1 MSGGL
6 DAAYEYCRALTK
18 HEAKNFYY
26 GFLLLPAAQRRAI
39 YAAYAF
45 ARECD
50 DIVDGGLVVEEA
62 RRLLGLQRTRL
73 DECLAGEPDGPMFE
87 ALGDAV
93 TRFQIPQGYFYEL
106 VDGVGADLTARR
118 YTDFEALKAYCYGVA
133 SIVGLIS
140 IEVFGYR
147 GGEDARR
154 HAADLGIALQLTNIL
169 RDIREDG
176 ERGRVYIPQDEIE
189 ACGYSERELLAGVV
203 TPAFRRLVE
212 FQSVR
217 ARGYFLEGRKL
228 LPLLPRRARACVG
241 VMAGIYE
248 SILAGIQRDP
258 AAIFR
263 RRVGVGT
270 GAKLMLAGR
279 ELVRSLAP

>member
-6 DAAYEYCRALTK
+6 DAAHEYCRALTK
-18 HEAKNFYY
+18 HEARNFYY
-26 GFLLLPAAQRRAI
+26 GFLLLPARQRRAI

-50 DIVDGGLVVEEA
+50 DIVDGGLDVDEA
-62 RRLLGLQRTRL
+62 QRLLGIQRKRL
-73 DECLAGEPDGPMFE
+73 DECLAGEPDGPVFE

-93 TRFQIPQGYFYEL
+93 TQFQIPRGYFYEL
-106 VDGVGADLTARR
+106 VDGVGVDLTARR
-118 YTDFEALKAYCYGVA
+118 YADFDVLKAYCYGVA

-140 IEVFGYR
+140 IEVFGYE

-176 ERGRVYIPQDEIE
+176 ERGRVYIPEDEID
-189 ACGYSERELLAGVV
+189 AFGYSERELLAGIV
-203 TPAFRRLVE
+203 TPAYNQLVD
-212 FQSVR
+212 FQTVR
-217 ARGYFLEGRKL
+217 AHEYFLEGRKL
-228 LPLLPRRARACVG
+228 LPYLPRRARACVG

-248 SILAGIQRDP
+248 SILSGIQRDP

-263 RRVGVGT
+263 RRVGLGT

-279 ELVRSLAP
+279 ELVRSLTP

>member
-1 MSGGL
+1 MSAGL

-18 HEAKNFYY
+18 HEARNFYY
-26 GFLLLPAAQRRAI
+26 GFLLLPARQRRAI

-50 DIVDGGLVVEEA
+50 DIVDGGLAVEEA
-62 RRLLGLQRTRL
+62 RRLLGLQRKRL
-73 DECLAGEPDGPMFE
+73 DGCLAGEPDGPVFE
-87 ALGDAV
+87 ALGDFV
-93 TRFQIPQGYFYEL
+93 SRFQIPHGYFFEL
-106 VDGVGADLTARR
+106 VDGVGADLDARR
-118 YTDFEALKAYCYGVA
+118 HADFESLKAYCYGVA

-140 IEVFGYR
+140 IEVFGYE

-169 RDIREDG
+169 RDVQEDG

-189 ACGYSERELLAGVV
+189 AFGYSERELLAGAV
-203 TPAFRRLVE
+203 TPAFRRLVD
-212 FQSVR
+212 FQAER
-217 ARGYFLEGRKL
+217 AHEYFVGGRQL
-228 LPLLPRRARACVG
+228 LPYLPRRARACVG

-248 SILAGIQRDP
+248 SILSGIQRDP
-258 AAIFR
+258 AVIFR
-263 RRVGVGT
+263 QRVGMGT

>member
-1 MSGGL
+1 MNRGL
-6 DAAYEYCRALTK
+6 DAAYEYCRALTRR
-18 HEAKNFYY
+18 EARNFYY

-50 DIVDGGLVVEEA
+50 DIVDGGLMAEEA
-62 RRLLGLQRTRL
+62 ERLLGLQRVRL
-73 DECLAGEPDGPMFE
+73 SECLSSVPDGPVLE
-87 ALGDAV
+87 ALSHAV
-93 TRFQIPQGYFYEL
+93 ARFRIPEDYFYEL
-106 VDGVGADLTARR
+106 VAGVATDLRTRSYQNFDGLR
-118 YTDFEALKAYCYGVA
+118 AYCYGVA
-133 SIVGLIS
+133 SVVGLIS

-147 GGEDARR
+147 GGETARR
-154 HAADLGIALQLTNIL
+154 HAANLGIALQLTNIL
-169 RDIREDG
+169 RDIQEDG

-189 ACGYSERELLAGVV
+189 AFGYSERELLAGAV
-203 TPAFRRLVE
+203 TPAFRRLVD
-212 FQSVR
+212 FQAVR
-217 ARGYFLEGRKL
+217 AREHFVEGRKL
-228 LPLLPRRARACVG
+228 LPYLPRRARACVG

-258 AAIFR
+258 AVIFR

>member
-6 DAAYEYCRALTK
+6 DAAYEYCRALTR
-18 HEAKNFYY
+18 HEASNFYY
-26 GFLLLPAAQRRAI
+26 GFLLLPAPQRRAI

-50 DIVDGGLVVEEA
+50 DIVDGGLAVEEA
-62 RRLLGLQRTRL
+62 RRLLGLQRKRL
-73 DECLAGEPDGPMFE
+73 DECLAGEPDGPVFE

-93 TRFQIPQGYFYEL
+93 TRFHIPRGYFYEL

-118 YTDFEALKAYCYGVA
+118 HADFDALKAYCYGVA

-140 IEVFGYR
+140 IEVFGYE

-169 RDIREDG
+169 RDIQEDG
-176 ERGRVYIPQDEIE
+176 ERGRVYVPQDEID
-189 ACGYSERELLAGVV
+189 AFGYSERELLAGMV
-203 TPAFRRLVE
+203 TPAYNQLVD
-212 FQSVR
+212 FQTER
-217 ARGYFLEGRKL
+217 AHEYFVEGRKL
-228 LPLLPRRARACVG
+228 LPYLPRRARACVG

-263 RRVGVGT
+263 RRVSVGT
-270 GAKLMLAGR
+270 GARLMLAGR
-279 ELVRSLAP
+279 ELVRSLVP

>member
-1 MSGGL
+1 MSGEL
-6 DAAYEYCRALTK
+6 DAAYEYCRAFTK
-18 HEAKNFYY
+18 HEARNFYY

-62 RRLLGLQRTRL
+62 RRLLGLQRKRL
-73 DECLAGEPDGPMFE
+73 DECLAGEPDGPVFE

-93 TRFQIPQGYFYEL
+93 TRFQIPHGYFYEL
-106 VDGVGADLTARR
+106 VDGVGADLTVRR
-118 YTDFEALKAYCYGVA
+118 YADFEALKAYCYGVA

-140 IEVFGYR
+140 IEVFGYE
-147 GGEDARR
+147 GGEGARR